1 MLKKL
6 IIFVFSGYFVLYA
19 DIDFYQ
25 ESNNTVIKLQPVDIS
40 QYHLKRAPKQAVNWY
55 KNDNGI
61 LLGLKKS
68 FFLSAHNSRL
78 LQEITKD
85 FNLTLRRQYS
95 NNLYLVETKNKEVL
109 HTIDQINKKYNR
121 LIAHPNFYKKV
132 IKR

>member
-68 FFLSAHNSRL
+68 FFLSAHDSRL

-85 FNLTLRRQYS
+85 FNLTLHRQYP

-109 HTIDQINKKYNR
+109 RTINRINKKYNR

-132 IKR
+132 TKR